1 MKKKILSAVIAASF
15 AVSCAGAA
23 IAADKAPS
31 VYVDGAN
38 ILFAD
43 QEPTILGEGT
53 TLIPARGVF
62 EAMGAKVKW
71 NGETRL
77 VEVTSPDNK
86 TIIRLTI
93 DDSTMKVFDVSN
105 AIGAA
110 LSGQDFKAPEKDV
123 TLEVAPQIIND
134 RTMIPLRAI
143 SEALSAKV
151 DWSQELYRID
161 ITTADAPA
169 SKADCPKLTL
179 TASSDKAAKDET
191 VDLYIN
197 LDNAQFAENGYISG
211 VTAAVEYDKDSF
223 EFVSANLVNGDSA
236 IENSMGASNADF
248 ADVYVKA
255 ACITIDAE
263 NAAKTNGKVMKLTFK
278 SLNGNKGSFTL
289 SNGYETDLGYNTIL
303 DYNNGEGILSYSG
316 DNLDID
322 TTPVVVNAAD

>member
-1 MKKKILSAVIAASF
+1 MKKKILGAVLAASF

-23 IAADKAPS
+23 MAANEAPS
-31 VYVDGAN
+31 VYVNTAN
-38 ILFAD
+38 ILFED

-71 NGETRL
+71 DGETRL

-93 DDSTMKVFDVSN
+93 DDSTMKVYDVSG

-179 TASSDKAAKDET
+179 TASSDKVAAGET
-191 VDLYIN
+191 VDLYIIMDN
-197 LDNAQFAENGYISG
+197 VQFDEGAYISSVSSTVKYNKEAFSFVEAELLDGENVIDNAL
-211 VTAAVEYDKDSF
+211 
-223 EFVSANLVNGDSA
+223 FVSNPDFMGNYAKSVGVISNG
-236 IENSMGASNADF
+236 
-248 ADVYVKA
+248 
-255 ACITIDAE
+255 E
-263 NAAKTNGKVMKLTFK
+263 NAVKSNGKVMKMTFK
-278 SLNGNKGSFTL
+278 SINGSKGEFVL
-289 SNGYETDLGYNTIL
+289 SNSYTTNLGYDTLIIYQKDIN
-303 DYNNGEGILSYSG
+303 LSKYSG
-316 DNLDID
+316 DNLDVD
-322 TTPVVVNAAD
+322 TTPVVVNAAN

>member
-43 QEPTILGEGT
+43 QESTILGEGT

-179 TASSDKAAKDET
+179 TASSNKVAADET

-197 LDNAQFAENGYISG
+197 LGNAQFTENDYISA
-211 VTAAVEYDKDSF
+211 VTSTVQYDKDNF
-223 EFVSANLVNGDSA
+223 EFVKAELLNGDNVV
-236 IENSMGASNADF
+236 ENSMGVSNADF
-248 ADVYVKA
+248 ADTFVKSVYV
-255 ACITIDAE
+255 TIDTE
-263 NAAKTNGKVMKLTFK
+263 NAAKSNGKIMKLTFK
-278 SLNGNKGSFTL
+278 SLNGSKGTFTL
-289 SNGYETDLGYNTIL
+289 SNGYETDLGYNTTFGC
-303 DYNNGEGILSYSG
+303 DHDKTSVTYSG